1 MNTKFQNIIIFVLC
15 ILFCIIYTISITQQI
30 NEMNRTISN
39 IQEKNKFLKHTLNK
53 NIEYASII
61 NKSEK
66 LFKPNTLIYRYC
78 DESCEKCVR
87 EDLFNI
93 KKLQKEIGKEHILII
108 ASFPDNRNTKIRLK
122 YELDSLNYQRIDS
135 KEDMPI
141 NNLTGSPERY
151 FIYWGEDETKY
162 FIFFP
167 TILQSDLT
175 TDYFNL
181 IKNYEKVHKCKIEN
195 SK

>member
-1 MNTKFQNIIIFVLC
+1 M
-15 ILFCIIYTISITQQI
+15 
-30 NEMNRTISN
+30 
-39 IQEKNKFLKHTLNK
+39 
-53 NIEYASII
+53 
-61 NKSEK
+61 
-66 LFKPNTLIYRYC
+66 
-78 DESCEKCVR
+78 
-87 EDLFNI
+87 FNI
-93 KKLQKEIGKEHILII
+93 KKIQKEIGKEQILII

-151 FIYWGEDETKY
+151 FIYWGEDESKY

-175 TDYFNL
+175 TDFFNI
-181 IKNYEKVHKCKIEN
+181 IKEYRKAHTH
-195 SK
+195 

>member
-1 MNTKFQNIIIFVLC
+1 MSSK
-15 ILFCIIYTISITQQI
+15 
-30 NEMNRTISN
+30 
-39 IQEKNKFLKHTLNK
+39 
-53 NIEYASII
+53 
-61 NKSEK
+61 
-66 LFKPNTLIYRYC
+66 
-78 DESCEKCVR
+78 
-87 EDLFNI
+87 

-122 YELDSLNYQRIDS
+122 HELDSLNYQRLDS

-151 FIYWGEDETKY
+151 FIYWGEDESKS

-167 TILQSDLT
+167 TMLQSDLT
-175 TDYFNL
+175 TDFFNL
-181 IKNYEKVHKCKIEN
+181 IKNYEKGHKCKIEN